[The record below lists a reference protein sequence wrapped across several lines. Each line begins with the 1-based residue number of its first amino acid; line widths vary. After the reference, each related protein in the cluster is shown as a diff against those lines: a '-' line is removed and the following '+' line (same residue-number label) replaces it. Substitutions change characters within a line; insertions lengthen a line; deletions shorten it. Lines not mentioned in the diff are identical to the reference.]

1 MNVFT
6 RWKLESPI
14 FKYHVY
20 QYIVTLGLFIY
31 LAYRNYNIWDILII
45 GIVITLLMG
54 IVNVRSTAIGMN
66 LMMSKKVMRGI
77 EDEEEREFL
86 HNMSILNKDDEL
98 KN

>member
-1 MNVFT
+1 
-6 RWKLESPI
+6 
-14 FKYHVY
+14 
-20 QYIVTLGLFIY
+20 
-31 LAYRNYNIWDILII
+31 
-45 GIVITLLMG
+45 MG